1 MMRRSLIHV
10 SATLI
15 LLCPGIADSATRVA
29 AQGVIRSDER
39 VSIKSKVVA
48 PIRQI
53 AVKEGDVVQ
62 QGELLIELLNE
73 VERMQVETAKA
84 EVERARSALAQAD
97 LALQI
102 AARELERNLK
112 VEDLI
117 TQKDLELSRDAV
129 RTAEAAQKTKLDEL
143 SKAEAQLAT
152 AQANY
157 EDTRIRAPFDG
168 LVSRLYVRVGDTPKV
183 SDTVLLDFLSLDK
196 LYVEVALPLPHLPQI
211 REGMEVRIEVE
222 HEHTAI
228 KTVVEGVV
236 HYVYP
241 EIDPITRMFRVKVH
255 LARQGALVLPGMF
268 TTVRIELPRRAP

>member
-1 MMRRSLIHV
+1 MSRRWFLLFAQLIFV
-10 SATLI
+10 FILEDRALSANV
-15 LLCPGIADSATRVA
+15 VA
-29 AQGVIRSDER
+29 EGVIRSDER
-39 VSIKSKVVA
+39 VSIKSKA
-48 PIRQI
+48 ATLIRQI

-84 EVERARSALAQAD
+84 EVERTRSALAQAD
-97 LALQI
+97 LAIQI
-102 AARELERNLK
+102 ASRELERNLK

-117 TQKDLELSRDAV
+117 TEKDLDLSRDAV

-168 LVSRLYVRVGDTPKV
+168 LVSRLYVRVGDTTKV
-183 SDTVLLDFLSLDK
+183 SDTVLLDFLALDK

-211 REGMEVRIEVE
+211 REGMGVRIEIESE
-222 HEHTAI
+222 HDAI
-228 KTVVEGVV
+228 NAVVEGAVR
-236 HYVYP
+236 YVYP
-241 EIDPITRMFRVKVH
+241 EVDPITRMFRVKVD
-255 LARQGALVLPGMF
+255 LPRQGALVLPGMF
-268 TTVRIELPRRAP
+268 TTVRIELPQ

>member
-1 MMRRSLIHV
+1 MIRRGFIHV
-10 SATLI
+10 SVTLI
-15 LLCPGIADSATRVA
+15 LLCPEIADPATRVT

-39 VSIKSKVVA
+39 VSIKSKVAA

-97 LALQI
+97 LAIQI

-117 TQKDLELSRDAV
+117 TEKDLDLSRDAV

-168 LVSRLYVRVGDTPKV
+168 LVSRLYVRVGDTTKV

-211 REGMEVRIEVE
+211 REGMGVRIEVE
-222 HEHTAI
+222 SEYAAI
-228 KTVVEGVV
+228 KTVVEGAVR
-236 HYVYP
+236 YVYP
-241 EIDPITRMFRVKVH
+241 EVDPITRMFRVKVH
-255 LARQGALVLPGMF
+255 LPRQGALVLPGMF
-268 TTVRIELPRRAP
+268 TIVRIELPRRAP